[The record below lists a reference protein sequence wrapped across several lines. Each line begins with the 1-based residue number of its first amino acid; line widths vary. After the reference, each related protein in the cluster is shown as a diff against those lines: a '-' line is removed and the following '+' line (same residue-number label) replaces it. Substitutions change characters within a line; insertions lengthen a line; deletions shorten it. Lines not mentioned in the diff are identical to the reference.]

1 MKQHHHLAW
10 PLYLTGLMVV
20 VFPAVEF
27 VLTVWPLSP
36 GVLSWRYGTVGLL
49 SRSIMT
55 PMVGLAIILAT
66 ATLLERTWVQRA
78 VSVLGFVG
86 AAALLLALG
95 LFALD
100 LLQFRNQVRPAAKT
114 AFDVSSVMAVMKLFA
129 GAVVLLAFGVSGRA
143 MVRRAAAREPHR
155 SAPAPLIA
163 RPGSREEAPPV
174 P

>member
-1 MKQHHHLAW
+1 MKQHHYLAW

-49 SRSIMT
+49 SRSIT
-55 PMVGLAIILAT
+55 TAMVGLVIILGT
-66 ATLLERTWVQRA
+66 ATLLEQTRVQRA

-86 AAALLLALG
+86 AAVLLLALG

-114 AFDVSSVMAVMKLFA
+114 AFDVSSAMAVMKLFA
-129 GAVVLLAFGVSGRA
+129 GAVVLLAFGVSGRVMA
-143 MVRRAAAREPHR
+143 RRAAARELHR

-163 RPGSREEAPPV
+163 RPGSREETPPV